1 MGDGSAHYFVLSKA
15 NVCLTPQLLLGLFES
30 SLLQQNMSEDGH
42 SASEASEMDNDTAAS
57 SSDEDDAEEVSGTII
72 RGTDL
77 DKH

>member
-1 MGDGSAHYFVLSKA
+1 
-15 NVCLTPQLLLGLFES
+15 
-30 SLLQQNMSEDGH
+30 MSEDGH